1 MTSVTNTSSHNPFLL
16 SSTTSVNTM
25 VYNPFATTA
34 SVNGSANNAS
44 QNGSINNAA
53 QSNPFVTNTLT
64 AAGSVTNT
72 SQNSSVTNTSQ
83 NGSSN
88 NKSQND
94 SQKESYSQ
102 PSTNNIFQSSAS
114 TATAASDNSQIILD
128 STALS
133 GVKSAKSQDI
143 QFRISGTISAGYS
156 YRHLWG
162 VIKQLCTTALITFN
176 KDGFTITQT
185 DAEGKVLISASILGH
200 KILDY
205 KFFVFQDGKEIENTE
220 ITVGVNSK
228 DMSTALS
235 ACGRNHEFIFL
246 INDMQFMEYRLNGNK
261 ASLAAGAHI
270 LHFHHVEETP
280 FEEPSFDRLE
290 TKPNY
295 TISINEFVGI
305 CRDVDKRQG
314 KRMTITGYNNG
325 LEIIARKGNNEI
337 ILSNEFGNCKCESG
351 GLKILRKP
359 DEKSL
364 GVIQHSKDNTNG
376 SAAKDGTLGGVGH
389 QANLSYNQQNAT
401 EKAIAAID
409 KSFALNMNNDQK
421 KMLMNAANFAVE
433 SLTKLTAPPQSFTLV
448 LPKKQ
453 SGIATSFDIGV
464 IKAFTKMKQICQHGS
479 INFFI
484 EVDKPL
490 KLVASVDTYGV
501 LKIYVNNH

>member
-1 MTSVTNTSSHNPFLL
+1 MASTNNVSPPMTSVTNTWLGNQHLPKSPPMTSTNNVSSHNPFSTNNVF
-16 SSTTSVNTM
+16 SSTTVVSTSTVH
-25 VYNPFATTA
+25 NPFATAA
-34 SVNGSANNAS
+34 SV
-44 QNGSINNAA
+44 
-53 QSNPFVTNTLT
+53 SNPFI
-64 AAGSVTNT
+64 TNT
-72 SQNSSVTNTSQ
+72 SAA
-83 NGSSN
+83 NGSLN
-88 NKSQND
+88 NTPH
-94 SQKESYSQ
+94 KESY
-102 PSTNNIFQSSAS
+102 NQSSAS
-114 TATAASDNSQIILD
+114 TTNNSTATAATSVADNSQVILD
-128 STALS
+128 STVLS
-133 GVKSAKSQDI
+133 GVKSGKSEFDTSI
-143 QFRISGTISAGYS
+143 NRGVEFRISGTISAGYS

-185 DAEGKVLISASILGH
+185 DAEGKVLISASIFGH

-261 ASLAAGAHI
+261 ASLAAGSHI

-364 GVIQHSKDNTNG
+364 GGVHHPNNG
-376 SAAKDGTLGGVGH
+376 SGSNGI
-389 QANLSYNQQNAT
+389 NQQNAT

-433 SLTKLTAPPQSFTLV
+433 SLTKSFGAANAPPQSFTLV

-464 IKAFTKMKQICQHGS
+464 IKAFTKNETDLS
-479 INFFI
+479 TWFN
-484 EVDKPL
+484 
-490 KLVASVDTYGV
+490 
-501 LKIYVNNH
+501 

>member
-16 SSTTSVNTM
+16 SSTTSVNTT
-25 VYNPFATTA
+25 VYNPFATTV

-44 QNGSINNAA
+44 QNGSVNNAA
-53 QSNPFVTNTLT
+53 QSNPFVTNTST

-72 SQNSSVTNTSQ
+72 WPAETTPLPKSQ

-143 QFRISGTISAGYS
+143 AFRISGTISAGYS

-364 GVIQHSKDNTNG
+364 GVIHQQSTGSTTNG
-376 SAAKDGTLGGVGH
+376 IS
-389 QANLSYNQQNAT
+389 QQNAT